1 MTTQNAFYNAV
12 NSLQPTKH
20 MDMEKKKKEKKNYML
35 HIQLTVFVLNTIT
48 SFENR
53 YSSFK

>member
-20 MDMEKKKKEKKNYML
+20 MDMEKKKKRKEKLYVAYTTN
-35 HIQLTVFVLNTIT
+35 
-48 SFENR
+48 SFCIKYNNIIW
-53 YSSFK
+53 K